1 MSYYGLSKSE
11 AEEILKESLQKNPD
25 IFYYLDNDY
34 VQEIIELLINGISEV
49 IERNNKKVKSDF
61 YKELRSRGSS

>member
-11 AEEILKESLQKNPD
+11 AVEILKESLQKNPD

-49 IERNNKKVKSDF
+49 IERNNKKVESDF
-61 YKELRSRGSS
+61 YKELRSRGY